1 MAVKGGEEMDLWIAN
16 IIGNII
22 LGVIIFVGLI
32 FLGGIIQMNLQ
43 KIADAI
49 KK

>member
-1 MAVKGGEEMDLWIAN
+1 MDLWIAN

-22 LGVIIFVGLI
+22 LGGIIFVGLI
-32 FLGGIIQMNLQ
+32 FLGGIIKMELE